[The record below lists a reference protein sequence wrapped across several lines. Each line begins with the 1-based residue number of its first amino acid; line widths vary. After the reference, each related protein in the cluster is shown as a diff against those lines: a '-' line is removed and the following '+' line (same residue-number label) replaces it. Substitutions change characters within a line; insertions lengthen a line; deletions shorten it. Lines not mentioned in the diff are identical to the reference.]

1 MSLRV
6 FILHGSFRPS
16 RFAGTGEILLLDPDG
31 EERAGVFGAADG
43 GLGVEAEH
51 RGRVQRVEPV
61 GEGFLELP
69 VVKRRSAG
77 GTAAA
82 GPITTDQVVLAAGM
96 HCRHR
101 YFGPSL
107 AMTGNS
113 SPCSRVHGYLL
124 ICPGPR
130 RFLSGLLPKPTLTW
144 QHFLVS
150 APGRIRTRDPLLRRQ
165 LLCPAEL
172 RAPEGNCARRRSRD
186 GHVRVAVCRV
196 CQAALPR
203 PGTSRRPEVTS
214 RVPERTRT
222 WRQP

>member
-107 AMTGNS
+107 AMTGNRRHARE
-113 SPCSRVHGYLL
+113 CTVTYLSAL
-124 ICPGPR
+124 DLGGSYLAFCRNR
-130 RFLSGLLPKPTLTW
+130 R
-144 QHFLVS
+144 
-150 APGRIRTRDPLLRRQ
+150 
-165 LLCPAEL
+165 
-172 RAPEGNCARRRSRD
+172 
-186 GHVRVAVCRV
+186 
-196 CQAALPR
+196 
-203 PGTSRRPEVTS
+203 
-214 RVPERTRT
+214 
-222 WRQP
+222 